1 MQKQMPKIEVNN
13 PWLKDLSDQGREQV
27 EKELA
32 KQQNALKRMI
42 GRDMAQRTARRII
55 QRSQRRVNYII
66 ADELVK
72 HKAQIYMGKDNK
84 HVVGTMSTSTK
95 VD

>member
-13 PWLKDLSDQGREQV
+13 PWLKDLSEHGREQV
-27 EKELA
+27 ENELA
-32 KQQNALKRMI
+32 RQRRALNSMI
-42 GRDMAQRTARRII
+42 KDHMPQRTARRII

-72 HKAQIYMGKDNK
+72 KA
-84 HVVGTMSTSTK
+84 
-95 VD
+95 